1 MFANC
6 CILFFRCQVST
17 AAAVVAVAAPAAD
30 DDGVAVQPA
39 QYM

>member
-6 CILFFRCQVST
+6 CILFFRCQVS
-17 AAAVVAVAAPAAD
+17 AAAAVAVAAPAAD
-30 DDGVAVQPA
+30 DDGVAVQPT